1 MLVRLRLSATI
12 KSVPEWSTEMLVDMR
27 ETLAR
32 VRPCAQIIGRARTI
46 ATWHMLPSQWEKT
59 TLISCPRAVVW

>member
-27 ETLAR
+27 ETLTR
-32 VRPCAQIIGRARTI
+32 VETCAQIIRRARTI